1 MFKDVTLG
9 QYYQAD
15 SVIHRLDPRVKL
27 AGTFLY
33 MISLFVFNNIIC
45 YLVSAILLAV
55 VIILCRVPVGYMLK
69 GLRAVLFIMIFAVV
83 FNVLFTEGDIIW
95 EFWIFH
101 VSLKGIKLALLMV
114 IRLFLLIVSASIMT
128 LTTTPNRLTD
138 GLEMLFRPLKIFK
151 VPVHEFAMMMSIA
164 LRFIPILSEEADKIV
179 KAQTARG
186 AKFDSKKL
194 TDRVKSLIPLIV
206 PLFISAFRRAADLA
220 LAMEARGYHGGDGR
234 TKLYPLKYAA
244 RDYVSYI
251 VLLLYILVI
260 VFLGITFS
268 KLAQVLILYFANTDF
283 GNVLTWLFN

>member
-45 YLVSAILLAV
+45 YLVSAILLTV
-55 VIILCRVPVGYMLK
+55 VIILCKIPVGYMLK
-69 GLRAVLFIMIFAVV
+69 GLRAVLFIMVFAVV
-83 FNVLFTEGDIIW
+83 FNVLFTEGDTLF

-244 RDYVSYI
+244 RDYVSYT

-260 VFLGITFS
+260 VFLGLTFS

>member
-45 YLVSAILLAV
+45 YLVSAILLIA
-55 VIILCRVPVGYMLK
+55 VIILCKIPVGYMLK
-69 GLRAVLFIMIFAVV
+69 GLRAVLFIMVFAVV
-83 FNVLFTEGDIIW
+83 FNVLFTEGDTLF

-101 VSLKGIKLALLMV
+101 VSLKGIKMAMLMV

-234 TKLYPLKYAA
+234 TKLYPLKYAG

-260 VFLGITFS
+260 VFLGLTFS
-268 KLAQVLILYFANTDF
+268 KLAQILIVYFANTGF

>member
-45 YLVSAILLAV
+45 YLVSAILLTA
-55 VIILCRVPVGYMLK
+55 VIILCKIPVGYMLK
-69 GLRAVLFIMIFAVV
+69 GLRAVLFIMVFAVV
-83 FNVLFTEGDIIW
+83 FNVLFTEGDTLF

-244 RDYVSYI
+244 RDYVSYT

-260 VFLGITFS
+260 VFLGLTFS
-268 KLAQVLILYFANTDF
+268 KLAQILIVYFANTDF